1 MPANSASSRN
11 EVLQPAR
18 HDPSSIRSY
27 DIGDEHFRLLF
38 EHLPWPAYVW
48 QRSGDDLELIAHNR
62 SAKQLDYT
70 GIEQISG
77 IKASE
82 LYPPD
87 SIYLRDLRSCLD
99 EFKVVN
105 WEGDF
110 EFVSG
115 ITRRMGVVYVPL
127 SKDLLVVHAEDLS
140 ERRAAEAALRESEAR
155 TRALFAS
162 NPDVIFHSTTDGVI
176 LDVSDRE
183 IPFFPYAVE
192 KIVGRSV
199 AELYGEAA
207 MKEHIRLSRL
217 AVETGETQ
225 TTEYAAPS
233 PDQDRYFELRFAGIN
248 ASEVLV
254 NARDITETAMLG
266 RELTR
271 VEERERSRIGRDLHD
286 GLAQM
291 LVAVKLINERMYQ
304 RLLERAPELQED
316 AAKATGLLRETIDQ
330 TRQIAQ
336 GFSAVAEGDSLYDVL
351 RELGK
356 RTEDVFGIACH
367 VTVDAKRRIYGQA
380 ATAHL
385 YRIAQEGITNAVRHG
400 QASVVELGS
409 TTSGTE
415 FRLSVADNG
424 RGLVPGYAHGEG
436 YGLRIMRYR
445 ARMIGGQIELGPRN
459 GGGVLLVCRCAQGI
473 IDD

>member
-1 MPANSASSRN
+1 M
-11 EVLQPAR
+11 QPAR

-38 EHLPWPAYVW
+38 EYLPWPAYVW
-48 QRSGDDLELIAHNR
+48 RRCGDDLELIAHNR

-70 GIEQISG
+70 GIEQIAG

-82 LYPPD
+82 LYPAD
-87 SIYLRDLRSCLD
+87 SIYLRDLHRCLD
-99 EFKVVN
+99 DFEVVD

-115 ITRRMGVVYVPL
+115 ITRRMSVVYVPL
-127 SKDLLVVHAEDLS
+127 SSDVLVVHAEDFTA
-140 ERRAAEAALRESEAR
+140 RRAAEAALRESEAR

-162 NPDVIFHSTTDGVI
+162 NPDVIFHATTDGVI

-183 IPFFPYAVE
+183 IPFLPYTAE
-192 KIVGRSV
+192 EIVGRSIT
-199 AELYGEAA
+199 ELYGEAA
-207 MKEHIRLSRL
+207 MKEHVRLSKL
-217 AVETGETQ
+217 AIDTGETQ
-225 TTEYAAPS
+225 VIEYAAP
-233 PDQDRYFELRFAGIN
+233 PPNQDRYFELRFAGIN

-254 NARDITETAMLG
+254 NARDITESAMLG

-304 RLLERAPELQED
+304 RLLQRAPELKED
-316 AAKATGLLRETIDQ
+316 AAKATKLLRETIDQ

-336 GFSAVAEGDSLYDVL
+336 GFSAFAEGDSLYDVL

-367 VTVDAKRRIYGQA
+367 VAAEARSHVFGQA

-385 YRIAQEGITNAVRHG
+385 YRIAQEGVTNAVRHG
-400 QASVVELGS
+400 RASVVELSCATRGA
-409 TTSGTE
+409 E
-415 FRLSVADNG
+415 FRLCVADNG
-424 RGLVPGYAHGEG
+424 RGLDPAYAHGEG

-445 ARMIGGQIELGPRN
+445 ARMIGGQIELGPRK